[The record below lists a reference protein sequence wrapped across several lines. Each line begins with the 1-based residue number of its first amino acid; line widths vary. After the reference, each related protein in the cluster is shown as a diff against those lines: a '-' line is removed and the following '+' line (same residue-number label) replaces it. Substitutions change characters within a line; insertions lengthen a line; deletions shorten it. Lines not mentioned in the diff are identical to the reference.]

1 MEFRAK
7 VMSKISNF
15 IGDMFAPV
23 FDFFKSIGTA
33 IKRAINAVIDMLP
46 VPDFVKNKLKLSTDA
61 PATES
66 AEAPS
71 FVKNLQGPTL
81 ADRAAELKQRESGGS
96 VIVNNNTANTV
107 SQGGT
112 TVQNHATRYVRD
124 QSSVFASN
132 NA

>member
-1 MEFRAK
+1 MQCMHAAIGNTRKNETTGHIHVCTCAGC
-7 VMSKISNF
+7 MF
-15 IGDMFAPV
+15 ILWIM
-23 FDFFKSIGTA
+23 
-33 IKRAINAVIDMLP
+33 
-46 VPDFVKNKLKLSTDA
+46 KNKLKLSTDA

-66 AEAPS
+66 AEAPA

-107 SQGGT
+107 SSGGT